1 MEREQAIARPREHQ
15 IELKALGVATK
26 RLGFCQ
32 HRGKTWMP
40 TCVGMTMWKR
50 PLRHMEHLF
59 SGESK
64 VGMTTGGK
72 VSLP

>member
-1 MEREQAIARPREHQ
+1 
-15 IELKALGVATK
+15 
-26 RLGFCQ
+26 
-32 HRGKTWMP
+32 MP